1 MILLEARNKAKAGTE
16 DHHDAAGKAG
26 VPHVGDL
33 VQFQVK
39 PPGVRGGD
47 SVARVSWRHVPR
59 VGTSIQRHGQSVNH
73 LESSHAADVASDR
86 DPKQK
91 CDTKIDSWI
100 LRIFHIFQN
109 F

>member
-1 MILLEARNKAKAGTE
+1 MTFVTARGFRYLINHTLLINNNITSLHEGYQKVLGWMMILLEARNKAKAGTE

-47 SVARVSWRHVPR
+47 SVARVS
-59 VGTSIQRHGQSVNH
+59 
-73 LESSHAADVASDR
+73 
-86 DPKQK
+86 
-91 CDTKIDSWI
+91 
-100 LRIFHIFQN
+100 
-109 F
+109 